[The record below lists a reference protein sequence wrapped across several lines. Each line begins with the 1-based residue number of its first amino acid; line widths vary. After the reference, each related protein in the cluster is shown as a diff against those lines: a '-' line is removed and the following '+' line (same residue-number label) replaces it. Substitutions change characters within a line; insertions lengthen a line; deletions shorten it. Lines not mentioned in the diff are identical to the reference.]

1 MQVGVCGENGRG
13 DTDMSIKET
22 RCIVNIRGTVNCVIE
37 NSEKMYLR
45 KTKNGHAQQRES
57 QA

>member
-1 MQVGVCGENGRG
+1 MCEENGRG

-22 RCIVNIRGTVNCVIE
+22 GCIVNTYDIRGTVNCVIE
-37 NSEKMYLR
+37 NSEKNVLK

>member
-1 MQVGVCGENGRG
+1 MCGENGRE

-22 RCIVNIRGTVNCVIE
+22 RCMANTYDIRGTVNCVIE

-45 KTKNGHAQQRES
+45 K
-57 QA
+57 